1 MRTEIDV
8 ISRDVFQY
16 EAVSVAEEM
25 SMALKKSAYSSIIWD
40 MLDYACGVLDTEGN
54 TIAQAETIPAQLG
67 IMPTA
72 VKRIFEK
79 IPLAEWH
86 EGDVI
91 ICNDPYFGCTHTLD
105 ILLFSPVFNDREI
118 IAIAATVAHH
128 IDLGGKVPGTEAA
141 DAVEIYE
148 EGLRFPPLKLID
160 RGAPNETI
168 FELIRKNVRDPEAC
182 AGDLRAQI
190 ASCRTGERRMR
201 DLCARYGA
209 DRLRALMG
217 AGLEY
222 GETYM
227 RAALDQAEV
236 TESTAT
242 ILIEDDVTT
251 EEPMK
256 LVVSVR
262 VEDDRS
268 LTVDFTGTSGQRAH
282 GINCPVA
289 STIGMTYYAAK
300 VIFSPD
306 LMQNEGCNRPLN
318 IIIPEGCF
326 LNPKEPAAVSV
337 RHLSQLAVA
346 DAVLKALAP
355 MMPGNAAAG
364 CQISFPTFTAGG
376 VDDRPGPCDRANAAP
391 YFLICD
397 IISGGMGGHDG
408 GDGLSAIDNH
418 GGHCAIL
425 SAEVME
431 AMSPLRV
438 LETRLVPGS
447 GGAGKW
453 RGGLALMRR
462 YEVLC
467 DTLTLSGYVQQT
479 RPETAA
485 WGYDGGEAGRPASAR
500 LFPKDGETRELGSKF
515 VGLRLRRGDVVEL
528 TGSGGGGW
536 GDPGARNREADAF
549 DRAMGYTGG
558 PAANLRRFPI

>member
-1 MRTEIDV
+1 MSIQIDS

-16 EAVSVAEEM
+16 EVVSVAEEM

-40 MLDYACGVLDTEGN
+40 MLDYACGVLDTDGN

-79 IPLAEWH
+79 IPLTEWH

-91 ICNDPYFGCTHTLD
+91 ICNDPFFGCTHTLD
-105 ILLFSPVFNDREI
+105 ILLFSPVFHEGEI

-141 DAVEIYE
+141 DAVEIFE
-148 EGLRFPPLKLID
+148 EGLRFPPLKLVD

-168 FELIRKNVRDPEAC
+168 FAMIDKNVRDPQAC

-201 DLCARYGA
+201 DLCARYGL
-209 DRLRALMG
+209 DKLRALM
-217 AGLEY
+217 AASLDY
-222 GETYM
+222 GEAYM
-227 RAALDQAEV
+227 RAALTQAEV
-236 TESTAT
+236 VENTAS

-251 EEPMK
+251 DQPMK
-256 LVVSVR
+256 LVVHAR
-262 VEDDRS
+262 IELDQS
-268 LTVDFTGTSGQRAH
+268 LTVDFTGTSDQRAH

-289 STIGMTYYAAK
+289 SAIGMTYYAAK

-326 LNPKEPAAVSV
+326 LNPVEPAAVSV

-346 DAVLKALAP
+346 DAVLKALTP
-355 MMPGNAAAG
+355 MMPDNAAAG

-376 VDDRPGPCDRANAAP
+376 VDDRPGARNHSNRAP

-397 IISGGMGGHDG
+397 IISGGMGGYNG

-431 AMSPLRV
+431 AMSPFRV
-438 LETRLVPGS
+438 LETKLVPDS
-447 GGAGKW
+447 GGMGKW
-453 RGGLALMRR
+453 RGGLAIRRR
-462 YEVLC
+462 YEVLSE
-467 DTLTLSGYVQQT
+467 TLTLSGYVQQT
-479 RPETAA
+479 RPDTAA
-485 WGYDGGEAGRPASAR
+485 WGFDGGQPGRPASAH
-500 LFPKDGETRELGSKF
+500 LFPKEGEPKPLSSKF
-515 VGLRLRRGDVVEL
+515 VGLRMKRGDVIQL
-528 TGSGGGGW
+528 TGCGGGGW
-536 GDPGARNREADAF
+536 GSPGQRHADASNF
-549 DRAMGYTGG
+549 DMTMGYISRADM
-558 PAANLRRFPI
+558 AAP